1 MTARNESRCT
11 WLRATLAA
19 GLLALLSGCATW
31 QKPADIG
38 DAPLRARAVTET
50 NRDVELSAT
59 VLGSEDS
66 LRMFGVD
73 VNASGVQPVWIEV
86 TNGTTHSLWLL
97 RAGTDPDYFSPLEV
111 AWSAHVTLGGKTN
124 DRIDEHFDEMAFP
137 NPIPPGETRSGILFT
152 NPQVLVKL
160 LNVDLLGDRMMVPF
174 TLFLRVPGADQE
186 TYAER
191 LQAQL
196 SVERAE
202 YEDTDALRNALEQM
216 PCCTTPP
223 DGEALAHP
231 LNVVIIGK
239 LDDISAALVRRG
251 FRPVR
256 REFEAMQ
263 TVFGRR
269 PGLVVR
275 QRAQAG
281 ASAMILRF
289 WRAPINYRGQAV
301 FLVQAGRPVGGR
313 FVEIDYDNLESL
325 HLYPD
330 VDEVRNHLL
339 QDAAYSG
346 GLEQVGFVKGVGA
359 ASREQPRALP
369 EGGSYFTDGYRVAL
383 FFATRPLTFADV
395 NFLDWEPAMQQLEA
409 QKLQEL
415 ETVGEQ

>member
-1 MTARNESRCT
+1 MTARSEVMQFGARRVAVT
-11 WLRATLAA
+11 GLMVILA
-19 GLLALLSGCATW
+19 GCATW
-31 QKPADIG
+31 QKPDDLG
-38 DAPLRARAVTET
+38 VEPLRSRAVSRTSQG
-50 NRDVELSAT
+50 VEISAA

-66 LRMFGVD
+66 LRLFGVD

-86 TNGTTHSLWLL
+86 RNGTTHSLWLL

-111 AWSAHVTLGGKTN
+111 AWSAHVTMGGKTN
-124 DRIDEHFDEMAFP
+124 DKIDEHFDEMAFP
-137 NPIPPGETRSGILFT
+137 NPVHPGGTSSGILFT
-152 NPQVLVKL
+152 NPQVRVKL
-160 LNVDLLGDRMMVPF
+160 LNVDLLGDKMMVPF
-174 TLFLRVPGADQE
+174 TLFLRVPGVEYENYRD
-186 TYAER
+186 R
-191 LQAQL
+191 LQAL
-196 SVERAE
+196 SGVEKTE
-202 YEDTDALRNALEQM
+202 YEDAGSLRTALAQM
-216 PCCTTPP
+216 PCCTTDP
-223 DGEALAHP
+223 DKEALSDP

-256 REFEAMQ
+256 RELETMQ

-269 PGLVVR
+269 PGLVLR

-281 ASAMILRF
+281 ALAMILRF

-325 HLYPD
+325 RLYPD

-346 GLEQVGFVKGVGA
+346 GLEQVGFVKGVGV

-395 NFLDWEPAMQQLEA
+395 NFLDWEPALQQLEA